1 MHCESTLFTAT
12 VALKAGKSDVSLK
25 SGSRIVHSTKC
36 STLFTAT
43 VALIAGKCHV
53 SLKSGSRIVHSTKC
67 TMRAHYSL
75 LLWL

>member
-1 MHCESTLFTAT
+1 MHRESTLFTAT

-36 STLFTAT
+36 T
-43 VALIAGKCHV
+43 V
-53 SLKSGSRIVHSTKC
+53 
-67 TMRAHYSL
+67 RAHYSL

>member
-1 MHCESTLFTAT
+1 MHRESTLFTAT
-12 VALKAGKSDVSLK
+12 VALIAGKCQVSLK
-25 SGSRIVHSTKC
+25 SASRIVHSTKC

-67 TMRAHYSL
+67 TVRAHYSL